1 MRTVALRP
9 LFLLAGISLAWPV
22 FGQKAA
28 GFRGEY
34 LDEWQVPSTQIVQL
48 AEAIPAEKYSWRPAA
63 GVRSISEVYLHIALG
78 NFLLL
83 DIAGVKAPDDLYRS
97 VAPGGKRAEAIV
109 AKNNE
114 LEKSVKDKRQ
124 VIDLLKRS
132 FAAVKD
138 NFSKSDEAKLN
149 QPVDFFGTKTTLRGI
164 YLRILAHNNEH
175 MGQSVAY
182 ARINGIVP
190 PWSR

>member
-1 MRTVALRP
+1 MRILALR
-9 LFLLAGISLAWPV
+9 FLLLLMGISLAWPA
-22 FGQKAA
+22 FGQETA

-34 LDEWQVPSTQIVQL
+34 LEEWRVPSTQIVQL

-132 FAAVKD
+132 FTAVKD

-149 QPVDFFGTKTTLRGI
+149 QPVDFFGTKTTVRGI

-182 ARINGIVP
+182 ARMNGIVP